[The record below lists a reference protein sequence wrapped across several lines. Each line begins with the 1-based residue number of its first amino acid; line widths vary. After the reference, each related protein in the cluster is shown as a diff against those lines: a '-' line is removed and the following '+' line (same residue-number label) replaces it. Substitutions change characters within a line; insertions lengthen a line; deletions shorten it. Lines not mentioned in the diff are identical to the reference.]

1 MEARHREELS
11 SMQVKLTNKE
21 TDLYKMEQLLLRINH
36 SIDQA
41 KQEKEEMKVDLELAK
56 IEKIRIEERANF
68 MQQEYADLKQMVQT
82 QQESFDKK
90 MKDKQMEL
98 WKEQM
103 AS

>member
-1 MEARHREELS
+1 MEASHREALS

-56 IEKIRIEERANF
+56 IEKIRI
-68 MQQEYADLKQMVQT
+68 
-82 QQESFDKK
+82 
-90 MKDKQMEL
+90 
-98 WKEQM
+98 
-103 AS
+103 